1 VSEVI
6 QGHEILRIKGFV
18 HIQDQPSRL
27 VVQAAGPRI
36 GHWFDRPWRADE
48 DRRCALVVI
57 GLKGLDR
64 DAIARA
70 LQG

>member
-1 VSEVI
+1 
-6 QGHEILRIKGFV
+6 L
-18 HIQDQPSRL
+18 QDQPSRL
-27 VVQAAGPRI
+27 VIQAVGPRI

-48 DRRCALVVI
+48 PRRTALVVI

-70 LQG
+70 LKG